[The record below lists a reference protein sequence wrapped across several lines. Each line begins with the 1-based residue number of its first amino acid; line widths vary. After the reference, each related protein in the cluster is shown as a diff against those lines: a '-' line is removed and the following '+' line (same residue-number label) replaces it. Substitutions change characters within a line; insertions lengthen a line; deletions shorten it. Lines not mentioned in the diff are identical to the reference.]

1 MIRIKTKPMNA
12 TLFHLVTGGTPGL
25 KQDAGIVQAVLQGR
39 HPVSLN
45 VLHRGNLHLPHR
57 QLALGLRKPFSRRR
71 NVMIF
76 FENLSRSWMRCGDA
90 SILIPNQEWMR
101 SHTSQ
106 FIQDCRE
113 IWCKSRYA
121 ERIFLER
128 GLSVRHIGFSS
139 NDLYLPDVPK
149 DYAACVHIAGR
160 SELKGTATLLNV
172 WKRHPEWPVLTVVS
186 RHPYLLRHRSPNI
199 DIVTEYLD
207 RSSLQR
213 LMNRAGIHLC
223 PSETEGFGHYI
234 SEALSTQAIVITTDA
249 PPMNELVQEGFGFL
263 AGFAGRSPAGYGER
277 FQVDADS
284 LEMAISR
291 ALALTP
297 REKTRMG
304 ERARASFLANRLQ
317 FEAGFLEAVAN
328 LAQDP

>member
-1 MIRIKTKPMNA
+1 MIRIKTKPMNS

-25 KQDAGIVQAVLQGR
+25 KQDADIAQAVLQGN

-45 VLHRGNLHLPHR
+45 VLHRANLHLPHR
-57 QLALGLRKPFSRRR
+57 QLALGLRKPFSRRKH
-71 NVMIF
+71 VMIF

-101 SHTSQ
+101 PHTTQ
-106 FIQDCRE
+106 LIRDCGE

-128 GLSVRHIGFSS
+128 GLSVRYIGFSS
-139 NDLYLPDVPK
+139 NDMYLPDVPK

-160 SELKGTATLLNV
+160 SELKGTATLLKV
-172 WKRHPEWPVLTVVS
+172 WERHPEWPMLTVVS
-186 RHPYLLRHRSPNI
+186 RHPYLQRHRSSNI
-199 DIVTEYLD
+199 DIVTDYLD
-207 RSSLQR
+207 RPSLQI

-234 SEALSTQAIVITTDA
+234 SEALSTQAIVITTHA
-249 PPMNELVQEGFGFL
+249 PPMNELVHERFGFL
-263 AGFAGRSPAGYGER
+263 AGFAGRCPVGYGER
-277 FQVDADS
+277 FQVDAES
-284 LEMAISR
+284 LEIAITR
-291 ALALTP
+291 ALALTV

-304 ERARASFLANRLQ
+304 EQARASFLANRSQ
-317 FEAGFLEAVAN
+317 FEASFLAAARS
-328 LAQDP
+328 LAQGH